1 MIIYKHETDLTE
13 EQLNVLG
20 LEDWELIEVV
30 RNFPDQ
36 ATKHFY
42 LKKDDQIKSSDQ
54 YTLIQNTET
63 EAEFY
68 LDKTFSYG
76 EAVMITFITI
86 FFFAFLGKIIFNYFF
101 YNE

>member
-1 MIIYKHETDLTE
+1 MIIYKHEIDLE
-13 EQLNVLG
+13 VEDLNVLG
-20 LEDWELIEVV
+20 SEGWELIEVV

-42 LKKDDQIKSSDQ
+42 FKKGTTDQ
-54 YTLIQNTET
+54 YTLIENSET
-63 EAEFY
+63 GAEFY

-76 EAVMITFITI
+76 DAIIITFITI
-86 FFFAFLGKIIFNYFF
+86 FFFAFLGKIIFSYFF